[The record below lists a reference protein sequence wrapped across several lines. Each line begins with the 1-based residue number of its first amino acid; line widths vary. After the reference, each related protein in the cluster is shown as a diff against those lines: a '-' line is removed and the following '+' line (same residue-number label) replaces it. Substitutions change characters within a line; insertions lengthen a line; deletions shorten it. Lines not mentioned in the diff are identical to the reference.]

1 MKTALAAVSAA
12 ATLSLAGAAMSQTS
26 TAPAST
32 VPANLKPTGIFGPG
46 WNVKDL
52 EAQKAWYMEKLG
64 MRLVQTINRDG
75 KPYEYIMGFDGGRG
89 QPILALL
96 ASPNRPEGANHFSRI
111 ILNVPDAKGL
121 ADHLKSQG
129 VASREV
135 IPNVAYFIDDPEGN
149 AVELFTPPAR

>member
-1 MKTALAAVSAA
+1 MKTELAALATAL
-12 ATLSLAGAAMSQTS
+12 TLSLAGAAMSQTA
-26 TAPAST
+26 TAPTST

-64 MRLVQTINRDG
+64 MRLVQTISRDG

-89 QPILALL
+89 SPILALL
-96 ASPNRPEGANHFSRI
+96 ASPSRPEGPNHFSRI

-121 ADHLKSQG
+121 ADHLKGQG
-129 VASREV
+129 VAIREV
-135 IPNVAYFIDDPEGN
+135 IPNVAYFLDDPEGN